1 MRRILFLL
9 TLLIFIAVPAL
20 APAEDVEEEDNA
32 DVEEIVVTATRI
44 ETPAREVASS
54 VTVISGAKIE
64 KTQESLVLDV
74 LKNAPSIDVARTG
87 GPGGTTSVF
96 IRGAKSEHTL
106 VLIDGIEMNNP
117 ISTGRTFN
125 FANLTTDNIERIE
138 IIRGPQSTLYGSDA
152 MGGVINIITKKGTG
166 GPHISISAEA
176 GSFDTY
182 RENAALS
189 GADALFNY
197 SLSLSREDAV
207 GFSAANEKDGNT
219 ERDGY
224 QNTTVSTRLGFT
236 PTDELGV
243 DFVLRYT
250 DSRADIDNAGGA
262 GGDDPNNTDENKQ
275 LFLRTVARINLFD
288 GFWVQRFGFSLSDQD
303 EENNNGKDPSHPS
316 DLTESTFNSNIVK
329 FDWQHDLY
337 LHKTNTVTAGFE
349 YEEEEGES
357 RFHSES
363 AFGPFTSDFDNKK
376 ARTRGVYL
384 QDQIK
389 LFDSLFTTLGVRT
402 DYHSKFGSETTY
414 HAAAAYILKG
424 TGTKVRGTFGT
435 GFKAPSLFQLFSQY
449 GDVNLTPEKSTGWD
463 IGLEQTLLNKKAA
476 IEATYFRNDFDDLID
491 FDSSTSTY
499 KNISKAWTRGVEL
512 SASLRPV
519 DVLTLS
525 ANYTYTDTED
535 KTTGAELLRRASN
548 KFGFDLSYRFLKKGN
563 VNLGV
568 KFTGERDDLD
578 FSTFP
583 ATTVRLGSYTLVNLA
598 ASYDISKHV
607 RLHGRIENLL
617 DEDYEEVLGFGAAGI
632 SAFAGVKVS
641 L

>member
-1 MRRILFLL
+1 M

>member
-9 TLLIFIAVPAL
+9 TLLIFIAAPAL

-189 GADALFNY
+189 GAGALFNY

-414 HAAAAYILKG
+414 HAATAYILKG